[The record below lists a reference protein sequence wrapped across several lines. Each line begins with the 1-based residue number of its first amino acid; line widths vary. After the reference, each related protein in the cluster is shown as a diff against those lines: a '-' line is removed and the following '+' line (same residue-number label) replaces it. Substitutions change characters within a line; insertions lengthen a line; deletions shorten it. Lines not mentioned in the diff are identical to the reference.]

1 VAVHRDV
8 ASSVD
13 AILRGYPMLP
23 EERYRDEYGKVHI
36 VKTTKPNMPTVSQAL
51 RRGNIMETSPFQR
64 NGGQAA
70 AQNKQHAQRYS
81 TMNESREDQDD
92 NDGKTNSIE
101 KRIYPVGVP
110 RSRLIQ
116 SIRELGVPAMVV
128 KDLKDA
134 DILVTQRRYYRDRLQ
149 PIVDAE
155 DRGIPI
161 FVVKSN
167 SIGQIEQFLADSFP
181 GQLTIRRENASPEA
195 IEQAVQAI
203 EGLEE
208 GQKYVDLQPAP
219 ASVRRQQHEVARQAH
234 LVSESFGKDP
244 NRFVRIFRD

>member
-1 VAVHRDV
+1 
-8 ASSVD
+8 
-13 AILRGYPMLP
+13 
-23 EERYRDEYGKVHI
+23 
-36 VKTTKPNMPTVSQAL
+36 MPTVSQSL
-51 RRGNIMETSPFQR
+51 RRGNNMETAPFQR

-70 AQNKQHAQRYS
+70 TQNKQHAQRYS
-81 TMNESREDQDD
+81 EINEIRDELGGIGDIAIP
-92 NDGKTNSIE
+92 IE

-116 SIRELGVPAMVV
+116 SVRELGVPAVVV
-128 KDLKDA
+128 KDLKEA

-149 PIVDAE
+149 PIVEAE
-155 DRGIPI
+155 ERGIPI

-181 GQLTIRRENASPEA
+181 GQLTVRRERISSEG
-195 IEQAVQAI
+195 IEQAMQAI
-203 EGLEE
+203 EDLEE

-219 ASVRRQQHEVARQAH
+219 ASVRRQQHEIARQAH
-234 LVSESFGKDP
+234 LVSESYGKDP

>member
-1 VAVHRDV
+1 
-8 ASSVD
+8 
-13 AILRGYPMLP
+13 
-23 EERYRDEYGKVHI
+23 
-36 VKTTKPNMPTVSQAL
+36 
-51 RRGNIMETSPFQR
+51 METSPFQR

-81 TMNESREDQDD
+81 VINESRNEQNESDEIS
-92 NDGKTNSIE
+92 NTVE

-116 SIRELGVPAMVV
+116 SIRELGVPAIVV

-155 DRGIPI
+155 DRGVPI

-167 SIGQIEQFLADSFP
+167 SIGQLEQFLADSFP
-181 GQLTIRRENASPEA
+181 GQITAPRRDGISSEG
-195 IEQAVQAI
+195 IDQAMQAI

-219 ASVRRQQHEVARQAH
+219 ASVRRQQHEIARQAH

>member
-1 VAVHRDV
+1 
-8 ASSVD
+8 
-13 AILRGYPMLP
+13 
-23 EERYRDEYGKVHI
+23 
-36 VKTTKPNMPTVSQAL
+36 
-51 RRGNIMETSPFQR
+51 METSPFQR

-81 TMNESREDQDD
+81 VINESHNEQNESDEISS
-92 NDGKTNSIE
+92 TVE

-116 SIRELGVPAMVV
+116 SIRELGVPAIVV

-155 DRGIPI
+155 ERGIPI

-181 GQLTIRRENASPEA
+181 GQITARREGISSEG
-195 IEQAVQAI
+195 IDQAMQAI

-219 ASVRRQQHEVARQAH
+219 ASVRRQQHEIARQAH

>member
-1 VAVHRDV
+1 
-8 ASSVD
+8 
-13 AILRGYPMLP
+13 
-23 EERYRDEYGKVHI
+23 
-36 VKTTKPNMPTVSQAL
+36 
-51 RRGNIMETSPFQR
+51 METSPFQR
-64 NGGQAA
+64 NLGKDA

-81 TMNESREDQDD
+81 AMNEIRDEQDD
-92 NDGKTNSIE
+92 IGRNANSVE

-116 SIRELGVPAMVV
+116 SVRELGVPAMVV

-134 DILVTQRRYYRDRLQ
+134 DVLVTQRRYYRDRLQ

-155 DRGIPI
+155 ERGIPI

-181 GQLTIRRENASPEA
+181 GQLTVRRENGSSEA
-195 IEQAVQAI
+195 IDQAMQAI
-203 EGLEE
+203 EGLGE

-219 ASVRRQQHEVARQAH
+219 ASIRRQQHEIARQSH